1 MARKSGSSGEKTA
14 RQLRDAATV
23 LFAQNG
29 YAAVS
34 MRQIAREVGV
44 QAGALYLYT
53 ADKQTLLFDLLDR
66 HMQDLLQAWK
76 EHAEPKDGTPIEQLE
91 SFVRF
96 HIRFHLPRA
105 DEVFISYM
113 ELRNLSPENFEV
125 IQSARREYEN
135 ILHDILSAGEA
146 DGTFKFVD
154 TRVAT
159 FAIIAM
165 LTGMNTWYR
174 EEGRLS
180 LDKIKDIYLDLV
192 LSAAGAKR

>member
-14 RQLRDAATV
+14 LQLRKAATE

-53 ADKQTLLFDLLDR
+53 PDKQTLLFDLLDR
-66 HMQDLLQAWK
+66 HMHDLLEEWEGRATP
-76 EHAEPKDGTPIEQLE
+76 HAVTPIEQLE
-91 SFVRF
+91 CFVRF

-105 DEVFISYM
+105 DDVFISYM

-125 IQSARREYEN
+125 IQIARRKYEDILHN
-135 ILHDILSAGEA
+135 ILSSGQK
-146 DGTFKFVD
+146 DGTFRLAD
-154 TRVAT
+154 IRVAT

-165 LTGMNTWYR
+165 LTGLNTWYR
-174 EEGRLS
+174 DEGRLS
-180 LDKIKDIYLDLV
+180 LDTIEDIYLDLV
-192 LSAAGAKR
+192 LSAAGAKP